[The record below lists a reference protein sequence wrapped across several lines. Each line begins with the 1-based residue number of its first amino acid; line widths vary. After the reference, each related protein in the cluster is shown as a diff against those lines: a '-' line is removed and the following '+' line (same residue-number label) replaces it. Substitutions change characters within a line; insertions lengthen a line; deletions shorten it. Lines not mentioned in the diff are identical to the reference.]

1 MQMLD
6 DKEAKLI
13 EDIEEYYLSVITRYL
28 GADPKGLIQH
38 LENHNRSWNQ
48 WYPKL
53 KKSGKKFFN
62 TGAERVVYMLLNRGD
77 ILGDPSSN
85 PLGSDN
91 SFLKYDRYF
100 EKNLAINIDVK
111 TVKANENIGDIIGNS
126 PIGINQNSYKSNIE
140 YFTKNELVE
149 LRGYNPGL
157 EAKYHIEGNDYLN
170 ITYSIVI
177 LYCELP
183 TDTKKPNEQRVIAII
198 TNCIP
203 NGELYELYK
212 DKVFSP
218 GKTDDLCIKIGQKI
232 DIGSGKI
239 ITTDG
244 SEKPKDFKINGSKM
258 SYLYSKE
265 SKNQL
270 CLFEKYRELNG
281 MNKIQW
287 HLDARFNYKDIVF
300 STLEKERRSRVKK
313 IFLDPSLFEDFFYFV
328 SKNKRRKKR
337 IGRLK
342 KTEENFLFLQ
352 KLKLF

>member
-1 MQMLD
+1 MLD
-6 DKEAKLI
+6 DIEAKSI

-53 KKSGKKFFN
+53 EKSDKKFFN

-77 ILGDPSSN
+77 ILGEPSSN

-91 SFLKYDRYF
+91 SFLKYDRHF
-100 EKNLAINIDVK
+100 KKHLAINIDVK

-140 YFTKNELVE
+140 YFTQNELVE
-149 LRGYNPGL
+149 LRGYEPGL
-157 EAKYHIEGNDYLN
+157 ETNYRIEGNDYIN

-183 TDTKKPNEQRVIAII
+183 IDSTPNEQRVIAII

-203 NGELYELYK
+203 NGKLYGLYK

-218 GKTDDLCIKIGQKI
+218 GKTDKLSIKKGQKI
-232 DIGSGKI
+232 DLGSGKI

-244 SEKPKDFKINGSKM
+244 SEKAIDLKIDGSNKM
-258 SYLYSKE
+258 SYLYSKK
-265 SKNQL
+265 SKNRL
-270 CLFEKYRELNG
+270 CSFKKYLELNG

-300 STLEKERRSRVKK
+300 STLEKERLSRVKK
-313 IFLDPSLFEDFFYFV
+313 IFLEPSLFEEFFYFV
-328 SKNKRRKKR
+328 DENKRRKKR
-337 IGRLK
+337 IDRRA
-342 KTEENFLFLQ
+342 KTIDNFSFLQ